1 MIWVRT
7 VAPSVTVRFKK
18 NKTKQNKTK
27 QKNEAWKT
35 KIHKLDEID
44 AREGRLWTNL

>member
-7 VAPSVTVRFKK
+7 VAPSVTVRFKNKKIK
-18 NKTKQNKTK
+18 NKKRKE
-27 QKNEAWKT
+27 KNEAWKT

-44 AREGRLWTNL
+44 AREGRL